1 MTGTSL
7 ERSGDITG
15 FISTILCFPTEI
27 KKRSKPAHTGLG
39 ELPRE
44 ELRVSDTQERRAEV
58 LTSGLWPQLTHV
70 VLMKAVP
77 QLRQG

>member
-1 MTGTSL
+1 MTGLSL
-7 ERSGDITG
+7 GCSGDITG
-15 FISTILCFPTEI
+15 FISIILCFLMEI
-27 KKRSKPAHTGLG
+27 KKRSKLG

-44 ELRVSDTQERRAEV
+44 ELRVSDTQERRDEG
-58 LTSGLWPQLTHV
+58 LTPGLWPQLTHV